1 MIRAAFGG
9 GLFPRFA
16 APARRQKNE
25 TLHLRPL
32 PLLRARPHDFRP
44 ARRGGAADFLQ
55 NDDEATPIRMIGA
68 KQLPILEKD
77 DGTFMGESLDI
88 VRHIDET
95 AGKGRLK
102 EAVRPEIQAW
112 LDKVGQYANKLI
124 QPRDVLAGFPE
135 FATPSAVAYFTER
148 KQKLIR
154 GFRRKSGSDRPLSGA
169 ARCRPGGAGTPD
181 CHARIG
187 RSGGDGRHPAVP
199 APAQPHHRAR
209 PGAAAENGGLRC
221 GGVGHERRAAFD
233 G

>member
-1 MIRAAFGG
+1 MKLYIYDHCPFCV
-9 GLFPRFA
+9 
-16 APARRQKNE
+16 
-25 TLHLRPL
+25 
-32 PLLRARPHDFRP
+32 RARMIFGL
-44 ARRGGAADFLQ
+44 RGVAVQQIFLQ

-148 KQKLIR
+148 KQKLI
-154 GFRRKSGSDRPLSGA
+154 
-169 ARCRPGGAGTPD
+169 
-181 CHARIG
+181 
-187 RSGGDGRHPAVP
+187 GDF
-199 APAQPHHRAR
+199 
-209 PGAAAENGGLRC
+209 AENLEATGRYLAQLDADLAELETLIAAPVSAEAVGMEDILLFPLLRNLTIVRGLVLPPKTAAYVEAVSAMS
-221 GGVGHERRAAFD
+221 GVPLLTDKAV
-233 G
+233 

>member
-1 MIRAAFGG
+1 MKLYIYDHCPFCV
-9 GLFPRFA
+9 
-16 APARRQKNE
+16 
-25 TLHLRPL
+25 
-32 PLLRARPHDFRP
+32 RARMIFGLR
-44 ARRGGAADFLQ
+44 GAAVQQIFLQ

-112 LDKVGQYANKLI
+112 LDKVGAYANKLI

-148 KQKLIR
+148 KQKLI
-154 GFRRKSGSDRPLSGA
+154 
-169 ARCRPGGAGTPD
+169 
-181 CHARIG
+181 
-187 RSGGDGRHPAVP
+187 GDF
-199 APAQPHHRAR
+199 
-209 PGAAAENGGLRC
+209 AENLEATGRYLAQLDADLTELETLIAAPVSAEAVGMEDILLFPLLRNLTIVRGLVLPPKTAAYVEAVSAMS
-221 GGVGHERRAAFD
+221 GVPLLTDKAV
-233 G
+233 

>member
-1 MIRAAFGG
+1 MKLYIYDHCPFCV
-9 GLFPRFA
+9 
-16 APARRQKNE
+16 
-25 TLHLRPL
+25 
-32 PLLRARPHDFRP
+32 RARMIFGLR
-44 ARRGGAADFLQ
+44 GAAVQQIFLQ

-112 LDKVGQYANKLI
+112 LDKVGAYANKLI

-148 KQKLIR
+148 KQKLI
-154 GFRRKSGSDRPLSGA
+154 
-169 ARCRPGGAGTPD
+169 
-181 CHARIG
+181 
-187 RSGGDGRHPAVP
+187 GDF
-199 APAQPHHRAR
+199 
-209 PGAAAENGGLRC
+209 AENLEATGRYLAQLDADLAELETLIAAPVSAEAVGMEDILLFPLLRNLTIVRGLVLPPKTAAYVEAVSAMS
-221 GGVGHERRAAFD
+221 GVPLLTDKAV
-233 G
+233 

>member
-1 MIRAAFGG
+1 MKLYIYDHCPFCV
-9 GLFPRFA
+9 
-16 APARRQKNE
+16 
-25 TLHLRPL
+25 
-32 PLLRARPHDFRP
+32 RARMIS
-44 ARRGGAADFLQ
+44 ACAAWRCSRFLQ
-55 NDDEATPIRMIGA
+55 TMMKPPPIRMIGA

-148 KQKLIR
+148 KQKLIGIRRNLEATGRYLAQLDADLAELEPLIATPASAEAAGMEDILLFPLLRNLTIVR
-154 GFRRKSGSDRPLSGA
+154 GLVLPPKTAAYVAAVSAMSGVPLL
-169 ARCRPGGAGTPD
+169 TD
-181 CHARIG
+181 K
-187 RSGGDGRHPAVP
+187 AV
-199 APAQPHHRAR
+199 
-209 PGAAAENGGLRC
+209 
-221 GGVGHERRAAFD
+221 
-233 G
+233 

>member
-1 MIRAAFGG
+1 MKLYIYDHCPFCV
-9 GLFPRFA
+9 
-16 APARRQKNE
+16 
-25 TLHLRPL
+25 
-32 PLLRARPHDFRP
+32 RARMIFGL
-44 ARRGGAADFLQ
+44 RGVAVQQIFLQ

-95 AGKGRLK
+95 AGKGRLN

-148 KQKLIR
+148 KQKLI
-154 GFRRKSGSDRPLSGA
+154 
-169 ARCRPGGAGTPD
+169 
-181 CHARIG
+181 
-187 RSGGDGRHPAVP
+187 GDF
-199 APAQPHHRAR
+199 
-209 PGAAAENGGLRC
+209 AENLEATGRYLAQLDADLAELETLIAAPVSAEAVGMEDILLFPLLRNLTIVRGLVLPPKTAAYVEAVSAMS
-221 GGVGHERRAAFD
+221 GVPLLTDKAV
-233 G
+233 

>member
-1 MIRAAFGG
+1 MKLYIYEHCPFCV
-9 GLFPRFA
+9 
-16 APARRQKNE
+16 
-25 TLHLRPL
+25 
-32 PLLRARPHDFRP
+32 RARMIFGLR
-44 ARRGGAADFLQ
+44 GAAVQQIFLQ

-112 LDKVGQYANKLI
+112 LDKVGAYANKLI

-148 KQKLIR
+148 KQKLI
-154 GFRRKSGSDRPLSGA
+154 
-169 ARCRPGGAGTPD
+169 
-181 CHARIG
+181 
-187 RSGGDGRHPAVP
+187 GDF
-199 APAQPHHRAR
+199 
-209 PGAAAENGGLRC
+209 AENLEATGRYLAQLDADLTELETLIAAPVSAEAVGMEDILLFPLLRNLTIVRGLVLPPKTAAYVEAVSAMS
-221 GGVGHERRAAFD
+221 GVPLLTDKAV
-233 G
+233 

>member
-1 MIRAAFGG
+1 MKLYIYDHCPFCV
-9 GLFPRFA
+9 
-16 APARRQKNE
+16 
-25 TLHLRPL
+25 
-32 PLLRARPHDFRP
+32 RARMIFGL
-44 ARRGGAADFLQ
+44 RGVAVQQIFLQ

-148 KQKLIR
+148 KQKLI
-154 GFRRKSGSDRPLSGA
+154 
-169 ARCRPGGAGTPD
+169 
-181 CHARIG
+181 
-187 RSGGDGRHPAVP
+187 GDF
-199 APAQPHHRAR
+199 
-209 PGAAAENGGLRC
+209 AENLEATGRYLAQLDADLAELETLIAAPVSAEAAGMEDILLFPLLRNLTIVRGLVLPPKTAAYVAAVSAMS
-221 GGVGHERRAAFD
+221 GVPLLTDKAV
-233 G
+233 

>member
-1 MIRAAFGG
+1 MKLYIYDHCPFCV
-9 GLFPRFA
+9 
-16 APARRQKNE
+16 
-25 TLHLRPL
+25 
-32 PLLRARPHDFRP
+32 RARMIFGLR
-44 ARRGGAADFLQ
+44 GAAVQQIFLQ

-112 LDKVGQYANKLI
+112 LDKVGAYANKLI

-148 KQKLIR
+148 KQKLI
-154 GFRRKSGSDRPLSGA
+154 
-169 ARCRPGGAGTPD
+169 
-181 CHARIG
+181 
-187 RSGGDGRHPAVP
+187 GDF
-199 APAQPHHRAR
+199 
-209 PGAAAENGGLRC
+209 AENLEATGRYLAQLDADLAELETLIAAPVSAEAVGMEDILLFPLLRNLTIVRGLVLPPKTAAYVEAVSAMS
-221 GGVGHERRAAFD
+221 GVPLLMDKAV
-233 G
+233 